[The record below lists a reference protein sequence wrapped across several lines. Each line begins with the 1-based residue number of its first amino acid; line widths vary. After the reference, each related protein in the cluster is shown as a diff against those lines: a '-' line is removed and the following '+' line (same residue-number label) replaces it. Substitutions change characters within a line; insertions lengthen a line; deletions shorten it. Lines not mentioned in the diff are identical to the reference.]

1 MSNER
6 TPLDDFRRELE
17 EDIKNFEKTAPKK
30 KRPQATERPTSDSH
44 PHSSSSHQQHISS
57 SRSNSHESKSYSS
70 HHNTNHASSKKKK
83 AKKKWPRVLCAILAL
98 VLILAIG
105 SYGFIQWELGRIQR
119 DSRNEVTDEEIKNE
133 IDTQDHFGLGEA
145 NADTVNDPNVTNI
158 LLIGQDRRTGDKA
171 EMRSDAMIICSI
183 NKKTKNIGL
192 TSLMRDMYLPIPGYG
207 YGMLNSTYLIGG
219 FDLLNETIEKN
230 FGIPIHGNVEVDFDR
245 FLGLMDILG
254 SLDLNLTEEE
264 ATFLNN
270 MQGTNWAKASHAQY
284 AGDGLTAGVNSL
296 NSKQVLLYCR
306 MRKNVGGDW
315 GRTDRQRKV
324 IMASFDK
331 LKNSGAKSILTFVHQ
346 AMPLL
351 TTNMSNTS
359 IIKLAYAVTSYKMS
373 TEKSHRLPYEGS
385 YTQEVREE
393 TLHVLIPDI
402 RANRTAIQKYIYD
415 YQNT

>member
-30 KRPQATERPTSDSH
+30 KRPQATDRPTSDSH
-44 PHSSSSHQQHISS
+44 PHSSSSHQQYVSS
-57 SRSNSHESKSYSS
+57 SRSYSHESKSHPS

-145 NADTVNDPNVTNI
+145 NANTVNDPNVTNI

-219 FDLLNETIEKN
+219 FDLLNETIKKN

-270 MQGTNWAKASHAQY
+270 MQGTNWAKASHAQF
-284 AGDGLTAGVNSL
+284 AGDGLTTGVNSL

-306 MRKNVGGDW
+306 MRYNVGGDW

-359 IIKLAYAVTSYKMS
+359 IIKLAYAVTSYRMS

-402 RANRTAIQKYIYD
+402 RANRAAIQDYIYN
-415 YQNT
+415 Y